1 MTLATVFWK
10 CILVI
15 PECAS
20 VTSVTC
26 VLSPHPMWST
36 GWNVALKCFS
46 VTFLISQIGSPG
58 SATLSFIIVPWNCF
72 GMYLQ
77 SLGTAVRFSHQ
88 SFDSSAWPEKV
99 ATRVHAHSMLPFPSF
114 EPNLAKDQLF
124 SLNGSFWRFRRL
136 ANRFSS
142 KGSFCHKYGKPGC
155 AFRFRN

>member
-1 MTLATVFWK
+1 MKIAACNLK
-10 CILVI
+10 MYSCNPRLCICYIGYMCPQSSSDVI
-15 PECAS
+15 
-20 VTSVTC
+20 
-26 VLSPHPMWST
+26 
-36 GWNVALKCFS
+36 NRLKCSTQMLFS
-46 VTFLISQIGSPG
+46 YFFDKSNWFP
-58 SATLSFIIVPWNCF
+58 SATLSSIIVPWNCF

-88 SFDSSAWPEKV
+88 SFEGSAWPEKV

-114 EPNLAKDQLF
+114 ELNLATDQLF